1 MDGIITEIMRF
12 SLKDGPGIRTTVFL
26 KGCNM
31 ACKWCQNPE
40 TLSMRPQLMRYPQK
54 CIGCGECVRSC
65 PNGALTVKPASGDK
79 SGGGSGAGGNGGGT
93 IVYDAGK
100 CVSCG
105 ACANNCFSGALVI
118 SGKKMS
124 VGEVMAEVIQDDD
137 YYRNSGG
144 GLTVGGG
151 EAACQP
157 EFTLELLKAAK
168 DAGIQ
173 TAIETNMYADWSV
186 YEKMLPYLDL
196 VMLDIKLSG
205 DAAHAKWTGVG
216 NARVLDN
223 ARKISNLKPV
233 IVRTPIIPGVTDS
246 AEEIG
251 RIAEIVKGLRNVSGY
266 ELLLYNPLGESK
278 YDALGETHEFKGARP
293 QGPELAGELTEAAKA
308 AGVPVKIG

>member
-31 ACKWCQNPE
+31 ACKWCHNPE

-54 CIGCGECVRSC
+54 CIGCGECVRAC
-65 PNGALTVKPASGDK
+65 PNGALAAGDG
-79 SGGGSGAGGNGGGT
+79 SGGG
-93 IVYDAGK
+93 IIYYPEK

-105 ACANNCFSGALVI
+105 ACAGDCFSGALVI

-124 VGEVMAEVIQDDD
+124 VGEVMAEIIQDMD

-144 GLTVGGG
+144 GVTISGG

-157 EFTLELLKAAK
+157 DFTAELLKAAR
-168 DAGIQ
+168 DAGIR
-173 TAIETNMYADWSV
+173 TAIETNMHADWNA

-196 VMLDIKLSG
+196 VMLDIKLSD
-205 DAAHAKWTGVG
+205 DAVHEKWTGVG
-216 NARVLDN
+216 NATVLEN
-223 ARKISNLKPV
+223 ARRISGLKPT
-233 IVRTPIIPGVTDS
+233 IVRTPIIPGVTDDPG
-246 AEEIG
+246 EIHK
-251 RIAEIVKGLRNVSGY
+251 IAEIVKTLPNVTGF

-278 YDALGETHEFKGARP
+278 YEALGEAHEFKGARP
-293 QGPELAGELTEAAKA
+293 QGAELAGRLLEAAKA
-308 AGVPVKIG
+308 SGVPVKIS